1 MQPLSCVLCVGHF
14 IERVCHP
21 ALSFDPSLTITRVHI
36 GNRSRVTRLVRA
48 NSKYKYVICRSKG
61 ACVTEHLPR
70 ARGPRFSYPKEH
82 RLKRRG
88 PLRQRKSMTY
98 RQLPCDGDVGPS
110 SSLLMF
116 LGTYDHPRWD
126 PASKIEDLSLVIA
139 CASAVYVAAT
149 VRCKLQAVLI
159 SFIFEFSFL
168 RTAEKIISLENV
180 FYYQFFLMWLE

>member
-98 RQLPCDGDVGPS
+98 RQLPYDGDVGPS

-116 LGTYDHPRWD
+116 LGTYDHPR
-126 PASKIEDLSLVIA
+126 
-139 CASAVYVAAT
+139 
-149 VRCKLQAVLI
+149 
-159 SFIFEFSFL
+159 
-168 RTAEKIISLENV
+168 
-180 FYYQFFLMWLE
+180 